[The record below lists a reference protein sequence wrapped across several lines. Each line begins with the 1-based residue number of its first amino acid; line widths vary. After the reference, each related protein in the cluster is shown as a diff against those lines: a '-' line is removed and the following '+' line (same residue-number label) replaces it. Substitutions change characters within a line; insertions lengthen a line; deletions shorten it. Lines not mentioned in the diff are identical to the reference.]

1 MRGWLS
7 LVLPTIIVLQTVASD
22 PARAATKVSFGQVS
36 ATATM
41 WPGVV
46 ATKKGFFAA
55 NGVEMDTVS
64 IAIRCACFSLFVQL
78 RIAAIRQTP
87 RVVDD
92 PQVRQDR
99 HL

>member
-46 ATKKGFFAA
+46 AT
-55 NGVEMDTVS
+55 
-64 IAIRCACFSLFVQL
+64 
-78 RIAAIRQTP
+78 
-87 RVVDD
+87 
-92 PQVRQDR
+92 
-99 HL
+99 

>member
-55 NGVEMDTVS
+55 NGVEMMRPV
-64 IAIRCACFSLFVQL
+64 
-78 RIAAIRQTP
+78 TP
-87 RVVDD
+87 A
-92 PQVRQDR
+92 PS
-99 HL
+99 